1 MDIPG
6 LINEYGLFAT
16 VYIVCFVSGFVPLVN
31 AEIFLIGIALMTKQ
45 EDIIPV
51 TLLAAAGQMSAK
63 TVIYLAGRG
72 AVRLPLGKIEA
83 KITRIQALMHKW
95 QGRTTILLLL
105 SSAVG
110 VPPFYVVSFVA
121 GIGKINIL
129 HFCATGFV
137 GRWVRFYVC
146 VLFPQ
151 LIQENVF

>member
-31 AEIFLIGIALMTKQ
+31 AEIFLIGIALMTNK
-45 EDIIPV
+45 EDIVLV
-51 TLLAAAGQMSAK
+51 TFLAAAGQMTAK

-83 KITRIQALMHKW
+83 KITRIQALMHRW
-95 QGRTTILLLL
+95 QGRTTALLFL
-105 SSAVG
+105 SSSVG

-129 HFCATGFV
+129 QFCATGFV

-151 LIQENVF
+151 LIQENIF